1 MRNCW
6 IVLGLLV
13 CLCGPLLAK
22 DKFLHA
28 APVALD
34 REGEKWAD
42 KTLEKLSLEEK
53 VGQMLMVW
61 ARGEFLNLQ
70 DPEYQQLREELLKY
84 HLGGFG
90 FTVPVQSGLLKK
102 SEPFEAAAL
111 INELQRESKL
121 PLIFA
126 ADFERGVAMRLNG
139 ATEFPQA
146 MAFGAAGKTGY
157 SEQFGR
163 ITAEEAR
170 AIGVE
175 WNWFPVVDVN
185 SNPNNPI
192 INTRAFGGDPQ
203 QVGQLITAY
212 IHGARAAGM
221 LTTAKHFPGHGDTDT
236 DSHLGLARVGGD
248 RQRLDRVELPPF
260 RAAIAAGVDAVLVA
274 HVTVP
279 ALDPDPNHVAT
290 NSPYIIQEL
299 LQKQLGFKGIVVTDA
314 LDMNGLLRLYS
325 ASGENPSA
333 RAAIEAVKAGN
344 DIVLLP
350 ADLDAAY
357 HGLIQAVRNGELSEE
372 RIDLSV
378 RKILRAKAAVGLNKA
393 RFVDLDALPKLIGS
407 PQNLAVAQQ
416 VADAAVTLVRDTAKI
431 IPLHATPVG
440 SNGAASPYTRV
451 VETSNRVVAVV
462 LTDDLRSDAG
472 RVFERQLR
480 ARVPDANVIYVDENT
495 ASFST
500 QAILATVERAER
512 VLVPVYSA
520 PVAGKKVMV
529 GGEWKNT
536 ISLGVAQ
543 SALLRALLDH
553 AGPRTIVL
561 AMGNPYLAT
570 DFPEIQTYLCTFS
583 NVAVSEVSAVKALF
597 GEIAIGGRLP
607 VDIPG
612 IAQHGEGLDRAAR
625 IDTHSSLRKYE
636 RTKGAY

>member
-1 MRNCW
+1 MRNRG
-6 IVLGLLV
+6 IVLVLIV
-13 CLCGPLLAK
+13 CLCGPSLAK
-22 DKFLHA
+22 DKYQHA
-28 APVALD
+28 ASVALD
-34 REGEKWAD
+34 REGERWAE

-61 ARGEFLNLQ
+61 ARAEFLNVQ
-70 DPEYQQLREELLKY
+70 NPEYQQLREEVHKY

-102 SEPFEAAAL
+102 SEPYEAAAL
-111 INELQRESKL
+111 INELQRESKV

-146 MAFGAAGKTGY
+146 MAFGAAGKPEY

-175 WNWFPVVDVN
+175 WNWFPVADVN
-185 SNPNNPI
+185 SNPENPI

-203 QVGQLITAY
+203 QVGRLVAAY
-212 IHGARAAGM
+212 IKGARAAGM

-248 RQRLDRVELPPF
+248 RQRLDTVELPPF

-274 HVTVP
+274 HVAAP

-290 NSPYIIQEL
+290 NSPYIIQQV

-314 LDMNGLLRLYS
+314 LDMNGLMRLYS
-325 ASGENPSA
+325 GSGENPSA
-333 RAAIEAVKAGN
+333 RAAVEAVKAGN
-344 DIVLLP
+344 DVVLLP

-357 HGLIQAVRNGELSEE
+357 HGLIQAVHSGELSEA
-372 RIDLSV
+372 RIDSSV
-378 RKILRAKAAVGLNKA
+378 RKILRAKAEVGLNKA
-393 RFVDLDALPKLIGS
+393 RLVDLDALPRLVGS
-407 PQNLAVAQQ
+407 PRSLAVAQQ
-416 VADAAVTLVRDTAKI
+416 VADAAVTLVRDNGNLL
-431 IPLHATPVG
+431 PLSAAPAGTNG
-440 SNGAASPYTRV
+440 SSSPYGRV
-451 VETSNRVVAVV
+451 VETSNRAVAVIF
-462 LTDDLRSDAG
+462 TDDLHSDAG
-472 RVFERQLR
+472 RALERQLR

-500 QAILATVERAER
+500 PAVLATIARAER
-512 VLVPVYSA
+512 VIVAVYSA
-520 PVAGKKVMV
+520 PVAGKRVMV

-536 ISLGVAQ
+536 ISLGDAQ
-543 SALLRALLDH
+543 SALLRDLLEH
-553 AGPRTIVL
+553 AGQRTIVL
-561 AMGNPYLAT
+561 ALGNPYLAAG
-570 DFPEIQTYLCTFS
+570 FSGIQTYLCTFS
-583 NVAVSEVSAVKALF
+583 SVPVSESSAIKALF
-597 GEIAIGGRLP
+597 GEIPIGGRLP

-612 IAQHGEGLDRAAR
+612 IAPRGAGLDRVE
-625 IDTHSSLRKYE
+625 THSSPR
-636 RTKGAY
+636 R